1 MDGGGRGKGRSDEG
15 GKKEKEK
22 ERERAEERDG
32 LVDTYVQVF
41 PSLVRTAD
49 LVTTQATCSRCSLF
63 SNSCSSSSSI
73 TAIAHCPST
82 RSATCYSSNYGI
94 WPLCS
99 QTRTQMRAH
108 PLAADG
114 TSPKP
119 FLRDSGTSRQ
129 GKKPIPSPDH
139 PDHPQ

>member
-1 MDGGGRGKGRSDEG
+1 MEEGEEKGDQMREER
-15 GKKEKEK
+15 KKERKR
-22 ERERAEERDG
+22 EREREPKRRTCG
-32 LVDTYVQVF
+32 HLC
-41 PSLVRTAD
+41 PSLSLSGPDCR
-49 LVTTQATCSRCSLF
+49 SRNNAGNVLSLLAVLQLLLIFVLDHCHCSL
-63 SNSCSSSSSI
+63 
-73 TAIAHCPST
+73 PST